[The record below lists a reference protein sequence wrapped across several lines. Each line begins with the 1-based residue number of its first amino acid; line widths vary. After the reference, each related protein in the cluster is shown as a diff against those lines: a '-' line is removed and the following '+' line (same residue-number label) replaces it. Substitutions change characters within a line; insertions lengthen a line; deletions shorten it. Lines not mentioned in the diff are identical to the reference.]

1 MDGSR
6 VKVFSQETEAK
17 GQHSPRIGVFKP
29 KLHSRSHVQDAQ
41 DSLTS
46 LPIFIFQSPGAAKR
60 PDPSL
65 LNRRLVRHPVGC
77 LRASSIAPRLRALC
91 SALCLVSVGGDT

>member
-6 VKVFSQETEAK
+6 VKSFSQETEAI
-17 GQHSPRIGVFKP
+17 GQHSPRIGAYKP

-46 LPIFIFQSPGAAKR
+46 LPIFFLQAERAEAPGSFVSR
-60 PDPSL
+60 SGGLCDG
-65 LNRRLVRHPVGC
+65 H
-77 LRASSIAPRLRALC
+77 IARLRAFLSPA
-91 SALCLVSVGGDT
+91 SAAGTSSRSLICEARL